1 MCTVPET
8 ADDIDTLIGLLTD
21 SLGTMAM
28 VNYPYPTNFVN
39 DMPAWPV
46 DVSCKRATAIKPNST
61 WDYMA
66 ALAAAGNVFYNYTG

>member
-61 WDYMA
+61 RDYMA